1 MTTDAQPSAGEDLIP
16 PAEPGPKRFGVRALV
31 IAVILAV
38 VVTAAGIWAF
48 TYLYPKQFRPV
59 NLSAKE
65 QQVLSEKLDRLGAV
79 GGGRSAAGAEPP
91 LAPERYQEDDAK
103 RQIALSERELNSL
116 LANNTNLASRLAI
129 DLSDDLASARLLI
142 PMEPDFPVLGGK
154 IIRVNAGLELAY
166 RDAGPVVVLKG
177 VSVMGVPIPNAWL
190 GNLKNVDLVKE
201 FGGDRGFWRAFA
213 DGVEFIRVSDGE
225 LQIKLKE

>member
-1 MTTDAQPSAGEDLIP
+1 MTAEAQPAGELSTP
-16 PAEPGPKRFGVRALV
+16 PEQQGKRRFAISTL
-31 IAVILAV
+31 
-38 VVTAAGIWAF
+38 VVTAVVAILLAAGAIWAF
-48 TYLYPKQFRPV
+48 TYLYPQQFRPV
-59 NLSAKE
+59 QLSSKE
-65 QQVLSEKLDRLGAV
+65 QQVLTQKLQRLEAL
-79 GGGRSAAGAEPP
+79 GGRDTPGQGP
-91 LAPERYQEDDAK
+91 LTPERYTEDDSK
-103 RQIALSERELNSL
+103 RQIALTERELNSL

-166 RDAGPVVVLKG
+166 RDSGPVVMLKG
-177 VSVMGVPIPNAWL
+177 VSIMGVPIPNAWL
-190 GNLKNVDLVKE
+190 GNLKNVDLVRE

-213 DGVEFIRVSDGE
+213 DGVEFIEVSDGE